1 MQLLNILE
9 YNRNIPVVSAYDTV
23 VIGSGP
29 AGICAA
35 VASARGGARTLL
47 VERLGAIGGN
57 LTLGEICPILGSV
70 SKGTMADEVKALL
83 AEGHDAPEHITHN
96 GVEFGIDATEA
107 KEKLTAF
114 VASAGVTF
122 LPLTAFI
129 DTMKEGDHVTGVILS
144 AQSGLFAV
152 VSKVVID
159 ATGDGAVAAAA
170 GAEYS
175 VGRDDGSV
183 QPCSLEFT
191 LDGVDESIAITAW
204 GGSDPVKIPG
214 TDKEYRVLC
223 REKCEEGELPANV
236 TIVRLHRT
244 LHAGERTVNA
254 TQHNGLDPL
263 DPFSVGRAEV
273 DLRGQIG
280 KCVEFLRKYIPG
292 YENCRLKGSASYPGV
307 RESRRITGD
316 DTVCDADVEEGR
328 KRPDAVVH
336 DAWFLIDI
344 HNPKGGGQAEGH
356 AHDAKPYD
364 IPYGSLL
371 VRGLEGILTCG
382 RCISG
387 THRAHASYR
396 VMTVCMATGEAVG
409 TAAALAV
416 KAGITPRQLG
426 AEPVISSLVTK
437 GVCLK

>member
-1 MQLLNILE
+1 MKEIN
-9 YNRNIPVVSAYDTV
+9 YSKTIPLTSEYDTV

-29 AGICAA
+29 AGIAAA
-35 VASARGGARTLL
+35 VASARGGAETLL

-70 SKGTMADEVKALL
+70 SKGTMADEIKDIL
-83 AEGHDAPEHITHN
+83 AKGHERVEAVTHN
-96 GVEFGIDATEA
+96 GIEFGIDATEA
-107 KEKLTAF
+107 KERLTAF
-114 VASAGVTF
+114 VAKAGVDF

-129 DTMKEGDHVTGVILS
+129 DAIKEGDRVTGVILS

-152 VSKVVID
+152 GAKVVID

-170 GAEYS
+170 GAGYF
-175 VGRDDGSV
+175 VGRDDGRV

-191 LDGVDESIAITAW
+191 VDGVDESIAITAW

-214 TDKEYRVLC
+214 TDKEYRVFC
-223 REKCEEGELPANV
+223 REKCEAGELPENV

-244 LHAGERTVNA
+244 LHPGERTVNA

-273 DLRGQIG
+273 DLREQIG
-280 KCVEFLRKYIPG
+280 KCLTFLKKYIPG
-292 YENCRLKGSASYPGV
+292 YENCRLKSSASYPGV
-307 RESRRITGD
+307 RESRRIIGD
-316 DTVCDADVEEGR
+316 ETLCDADVEQGFS
-328 KRPDAVVH
+328 KRDAVVH

-356 AHDAKPYD
+356 ARDAKPYD
-364 IPYGSLL
+364 IPYGCLL
-371 VRGLEGILTCG
+371 VRGLEGILTSG

-396 VMTVCMATGEAVG
+396 VMTVCMATGEAAG

-416 KAGITPRQLG
+416 RAGVTPRELG
-426 AEPVISSLVTK
+426 AEAVISALLTK

>member
-1 MQLLNILE
+1 MKTFGYSKNVPLVAE
-9 YNRNIPVVSAYDTV
+9 YDTA

-35 VASARGGARTLL
+35 VASARGGAKTLL

-57 LTLGEICPILGSV
+57 LTLGEICPVLGSV
-70 SKGTMADEVKALL
+70 SEGTMADEVKAIL
-83 AEGHDAPEHITHN
+83 AAGHKNTESVTHN
-96 GVEFGIDATEA
+96 GVEFAIDATEA
-107 KEKLTAF
+107 KERLTAF
-114 VASAGVTF
+114 VTSAGVDF
-122 LPLTAFI
+122 VPLTAFI
-129 DTMKEGDHVTGVILS
+129 DVIKEGERVTGVILS

-152 VSKVVID
+152 SAKVVID
-159 ATGDGAVAAAA
+159 ATGDGAAAAAA
-170 GAEYS
+170 GAGFS

-191 LDGVDESIAITAW
+191 VEGVDESIAITAW

-214 TDKEYRVLC
+214 TDKEYRALC
-223 REKCEEGELPANV
+223 REKCDAGELPENV
-236 TIVRLHRT
+236 SIVRLHRT
-244 LHAGERTVNA
+244 LFPGERAVNA

-263 DPFSVGRAEV
+263 DPFSVGRAEA
-273 DLRGQIG
+273 DLRAQIG
-280 KCVEFLRKYIPG
+280 KCIAFLKKYIPG
-292 YENCRLKGSASYPGV
+292 YADCRLKSSASYPGV

-316 DTVCDADVEEGR
+316 ATVCDADVEQGLP
-328 KRPDAVVH
+328 KPDAIVH

-344 HNPKGGGQAEGH
+344 HNPTGGGQAEGH

-371 VRGLEGILTCG
+371 VKGLEGILTCG

-396 VMTVCMATGEAVG
+396 VMTICMATGEAAG
-409 TAAALAV
+409 TAAALAAA
-416 KAGITPRQLG
+416 AGITPRQLG
-426 AEPVISSLVTK
+426 AEPVMSSLITK
-437 GVCLK
+437 GVRLK